1 MQIDKPEQLL
11 GFQLLS
17 SFMQKSSSS
26 KNPAFG
32 IALEAI
38 MKSLMDSEM
47 EKSKLEDKK
56 ICSNCSKKNNTN
68 NIEKKFRPSNIKLD
82 TYSHKAKI
90 ESEIN
95 KASQKFGVNSDLIRA
110 IIKQESDFNP
120 KCVSSA
126 GAMGLMQLMPEN
138 CGEDNVNDPFD
149 IEDNIQGG
157 TKQLKRYLN
166 QYGNDL
172 ALSLMAYNAGPG
184 TVSRRGVNSINDLYK
199 MPKETQHYVK
209 KIMNSLGM
217 I

>member
-11 GFQLLS
+11 GLQLLS

-26 KNPAFG
+26 NNPAFG

-38 MKSLMDSEM
+38 MQSLTDGEREDSNQIKKTLCSSCLKRKITASL
-47 EKSKLEDKK
+47 EK
-56 ICSNCSKKNNTN
+56 N
-68 NIEKKFRPSNIKLD
+68 FRPSVSIGN
-82 TYSHKAKI
+82 YSHESKI
-90 ESEIN
+90 ENEITKISE
-95 KASQKFGVNSDLIRA
+95 KFGVNKDIIRA
-110 IIKQESDFNP
+110 IIKQESDFKP
-120 KCVSSA
+120 RCVSSA

-138 CGEDNVNDPFD
+138 CDEDGVNDPFD
-149 IEDNIQGG
+149 IGQNIQGG
-157 TKQLKRYLN
+157 TRQLKRYLN
-166 QYGNDL
+166 QYDNDL

-209 KIMNSLGM
+209 KIMGSLGM